1 MKHRWTFVA
10 LGAAAISLCQ
20 SAPSTSQ
27 PAPQGEKLS
36 STQLRST
43 MPNTTATSA
52 KGDWVIYNGSDGIVK
67 IKFGSGPV
75 DSGTYRYGDKDQWC
89 IKFSTALG
97 GTEHCMLVYK
107 DGNMCTSVENGA
119 QSRWTLAPGNGAGM

>member
-1 MKHRWTFVA
+1 MKFRSMITMLAAVA
-10 LGAAAISLCQ
+10 FSVC
-20 SAPSTSQ
+20 PSVPSVSQ

-36 STQLRST
+36 SAQLRST

-52 KGDWVIYNGSDGIVK
+52 NGDWVIYNSSDGKVK
-67 IKFGSGPV
+67 IRFGTGPV
-75 DSGTYRYGDKDQWC
+75 DAGTYRYGDKDQWC
-89 IKFSTALG
+89 IKFATALG